1 MASKPGDTADRPSQ
15 KQLTKHYLAVLA
27 AKAPGYSVEVRV
39 PPFGAVQAVEGG
51 RHTRGTPRAVVE
63 TDPETW
69 IAVAEGR
76 LSWDEAIES
85 GKVHA
90 SGERT
95 DLSAYLPLLGD

>member
-1 MASKPGDTADRPSQ
+1 MDRDEQ
-15 KQLTKHYLAVLA
+15 KRLTKHYLAVLA
-27 AKAPGYSVEVRV
+27 ARAPGYSVEVRV

-63 TDPETW
+63 TDPDTW
-69 IAVAEGR
+69 IALAEGT
-76 LSWDEAIES
+76 LSWADVIDS

-95 DLSAYLPLLGD
+95 DLSAYLPLND

>member
-1 MASKPGDTADRPSQ
+1 MDRDEQ
-15 KQLTKHYLAVLA
+15 KRLTKHYLAVLA
-27 AKAPGYSVEVRV
+27 ARAPGYSVEVRV

-63 TDPETW
+63 TDPDTW
-69 IAVAEGR
+69 IALAEGT
-76 LSWDEAIES
+76 LSWADVIDS

-95 DLSAYLPLLGD
+95 

>member
-1 MASKPGDTADRPSQ
+1 MERTELKA
-15 KQLTKHYLAVLA
+15 LTKHYLALLA

-76 LSWDEAIES
+76 LSWTEAVES

-95 DLSAYLPLLGD
+95 DLSAYLPLND